1 MGIVEKT
8 FCDLTEY
15 YYFKCLP
22 LKEAL
27 NKATKLLGKE
37 RGDKYE

>member
-1 MGIVEKT
+1 MSTAEKA

-15 YYFKCLP
+15 YYFKGLSF
-22 LKEAL
+22 EAAL

-37 RGDKYE
+37 GRKK